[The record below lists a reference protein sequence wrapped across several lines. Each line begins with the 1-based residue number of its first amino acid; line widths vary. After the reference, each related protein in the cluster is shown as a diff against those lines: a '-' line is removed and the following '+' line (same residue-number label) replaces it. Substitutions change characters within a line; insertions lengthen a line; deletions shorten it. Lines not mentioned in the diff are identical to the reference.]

1 MATSIAGMTIVGN
14 MIDRRFDTDP
24 VFTLVFLALGL
35 FAGFFGAYRQLRRLM
50 ERSADAGGR
59 EGR

>member
-1 MATSIAGMTIVGN
+1 

>member
-1 MATSIAGMTIVGN
+1 MAIVGN
-14 MIDRRFDTDP
+14 VIDRRFDTDP

-35 FAGFFGAYRQLRRLM
+35 FAGFFGAYRQLRKLM
-50 ERSADAGGR
+50 RRSVDAGGQ